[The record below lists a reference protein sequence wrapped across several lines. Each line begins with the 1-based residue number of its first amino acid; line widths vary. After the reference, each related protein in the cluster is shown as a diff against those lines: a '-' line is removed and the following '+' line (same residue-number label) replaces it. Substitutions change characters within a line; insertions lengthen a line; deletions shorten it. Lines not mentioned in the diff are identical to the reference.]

1 MRATGDHCICGKKAF
16 SCLDSLIFVLF
27 ALLPTPKKWWKK
39 LVFIRMNKGE
49 VILFFSFPFLS
60 LSFFFFLFFLLPRYI
75 LANEPGLALGSS
87 PQGNKTK
94 AGSGAWLWGPQG
106 KAAALKGP
114 MPSSLEETRERALGC
129 TTEITAAP
137 PMPASFINFI
147 AEKPIWPPCS
157 LAR

>member
-1 MRATGDHCICGKKAF
+1 MRATGDHCIHGKKAF
-16 SCLDSLIFVLF
+16 SCLDSLIFVLC
-27 ALLPTPKKWWKK
+27 TTSYSKEMMKKISVHQNEQGWSNPIFFFHFS
-39 LVFIRMNKGE
+39 LS
-49 VILFFSFPFLS
+49 LFFFS
-60 LSFFFFLFFLLPRYI
+60 FLLPRYI

-94 AGSGAWLWGPQG
+94 AGSEAWLWGPQG

-147 AEKPIWPPCS
+147 AEKPIWLPCS

>member
-1 MRATGDHCICGKKAF
+1 
-16 SCLDSLIFVLF
+16 
-27 ALLPTPKKWWKK
+27 
-39 LVFIRMNKGE
+39 MNKGE
-49 VILFFSFPFLS
+49 VILFFFFHFSLS
-60 LSFFFFLFFLLPRYI
+60 LFFFSFLLPRYI

-94 AGSGAWLWGPQG
+94 AGSEAWLWGPQG

-147 AEKPIWPPCS
+147 AEKPI
-157 LAR
+157 